1 MCPCPS
7 CRPAAAPAIARPS
20 NRAAEAAFVAQ
31 WFQHL
36 EASRLGTLTQMSEAE
51 LATQRANEMA
61 VLGRTPS
68 FPAPILE
75 QMPRPAGWGR

>member
-1 MCPCPS
+1 MSPYPS
-7 CRPAAAPAIARPS
+7 RRPAAVPSIARHDNP
-20 NRAAEAAFVAQ
+20 AAEAAFVAQ

-36 EASRLGTLTQMSEAE
+36 EAGRLGNLTVMSEAE

-68 FPAPILE
+68 FPAPVLADW
-75 QMPRPAGWGR
+75 PRPAGWGR

>member
-7 CRPAAAPAIARPS
+7 RRPAAAPAIARPS

-36 EASRLGTLTQMSEAE
+36 EAGRLDTLTQMSEVE
-51 LATQRANEMA
+51 LATQRVNVMA

-68 FPAPILE
+68 FPAPILADW
-75 QMPRPAGWGR
+75 PRPAGGGR